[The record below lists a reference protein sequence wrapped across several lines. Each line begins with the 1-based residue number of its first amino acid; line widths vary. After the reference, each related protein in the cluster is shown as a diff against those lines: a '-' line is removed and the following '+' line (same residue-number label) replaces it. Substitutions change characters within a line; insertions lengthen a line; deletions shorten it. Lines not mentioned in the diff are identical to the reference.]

1 MKKIVVNIIFFIVL
15 SNGIGFDV
23 VNHNPDNI
31 FYANPWMGEIK
42 LRANKGTILEAY
54 VIYTNKRIKMAL
66 GFQDAK
72 YDYFTA
78 DVGKFDT
85 TFSYQILVRDK
96 NDSLL
101 LPQIG
106 TFKCSQVPFIIPEWV
121 YGKVYYSI
129 FPDGFYNANKTNDPR
144 NVAPWGKTPDREF
157 SYGGDLLGIIEKLP
171 YLDSLN
177 FDILLLQPILS
188 AGSNHKYDLRDYA
201 NLDIHFGD
209 TIELRNLI
217 NEIHLR
223 KKRIILKFIATHTGV
238 DFVGF
243 QDIIKNGSASKYYN
257 WYLIHSLPVKTSPP
271 NYDCWLNDA
280 RFPKLNLREPS
291 VQAFLIGYIDYW
303 LHFGFDGVY
312 IGDDAK
318 IEPDFVRI
326 LKNSLKK
333 KYPELLILGS
343 SENFGINGFDGT
355 ANKKIADLIIN
366 YFIHNR
372 ISTSEFDSELKKILF
387 FTPSQVNLASLI
399 DLSDFNIRLPGITSM
414 DNLLLVYA
422 FVFTF
427 CGSPVLTYGD
437 EVGMKDGTFLNMG
450 SFPWEYVKQN
460 RSLLEEIK
468 KLINIHKDNPILSS
482 KYYYTLYVN
491 DINRVYAYDRG
502 GIITIINSG
511 DNQSYTVLPVWNGT
525 YRDLT
530 TGEKMIITTQQ
541 LRLSLPAKSFRIVKR
556 EF

>member
-31 FYANPWMGEIK
+31 FYANPRMGEIK
-42 LRANKGTILEAY
+42 LRSNKGTILEAY

-66 GFQDAK
+66 GFQDAT

-106 TFKCSQVPFIIPEWV
+106 TFKCSQAPFIIPEWA

-129 FPDGFYNANKTNDPR
+129 FPDGFYNANKTNDPK

-217 NEIHLR
+217 NKIHLR

-257 WYLIHSLPVKTSPP
+257 WYLIHSLPIKTSPP

-280 RFPKLNLREPS
+280 RFPKLNLKEPS

-312 IGDDAK
+312 IGDDPE

-343 SENFGINGFDGT
+343 SANFGINGFDGT

-399 DLSDFNIRLPGITSM
+399 DLSDFNIRLPGIASM
-414 DNLLLVYA
+414 DNLFGVYA

-437 EVGMKDGTFLNMG
+437 EVGMKDGKFLNMG
-450 SFPWEYVKQN
+450 SFPWEYEKQN

-468 KLINIHKDNPILSS
+468 KLINIHRNNPILSS

-491 DINRVYAYDRG
+491 DINRVYAFDRG

-525 YRDLT
+525 YQDLT